1 MAGQKRDYYEVLG
14 VQKGASADD
23 VKRAYRTLAKKHHPD
38 LNKENPNE
46 AEERFKEV
54 SEAYEVLAD
63 DKKRRLYDRYGHRAV
78 DETFGRQ
85 GFTWDQF
92 THFTDLEDLFGG
104 FDFFGGG
111 DPFGFFGRRRRDPNA
126 PAPGNDLRYDLDITL
141 GQAAEGMERE
151 LEVPH
156 SATCGE
162 CGGSGAE
169 KGTSPRK
176 CPRCGGAGQVQNVR
190 SQGFGQFIT
199 ITPCNMCGG
208 RGSIIEK
215 PCRQCRGTGLV
226 SRLEH
231 IQITIP
237 PGSDSGLRLR
247 VGGKGEAGRRGGPPG
262 DLYVVLHVRPHPKF
276 QRDGDDLY
284 TESELSFAQAT
295 LGGEIEVATILDG
308 KARVKIPP
316 GTQTHTIFRLQ
327 GKGMPRFGRSGR
339 GDQFVR
345 VRLVTPKALSE
356 RQKDL
361 LREYAR
367 ESGEPVEERR
377 GLFRKIGRK

>member
-1 MAGQKRDYYEVLG
+1 VAEQKRDYYEVLG
-14 VQKGASADD
+14 VPKGAPADD
-23 VKRAYRTLAKKHHPD
+23 IKRSYRALAKKFHPD
-38 LNKENPNE
+38 LNRDDPKQ

-63 DKKRRLYDRYGHRAV
+63 DKKRQLYDQYGHRAV

-104 FDFFGGG
+104 FDFFGG
-111 DPFGFFGRRRRDPNA
+111 DPFGIFGRRRRDPNA
-126 PAPGNDLRYDLDITL
+126 PAPGDDLRYDLDITL
-141 GQAAEGMERE
+141 EQAAGGMERE
-151 LEVPH
+151 IEVPH
-156 SATCGE
+156 SANCGE

-169 KGTSPRK
+169 RGTAPKK

-190 SQGFGQFIT
+190 SQGYSQFVT
-199 ITPCNMCGG
+199 ITPCNLCGG
-208 RGSIIEK
+208 RGQTIDR

-226 SRLEH
+226 SRQEH

-237 PGSDSGLRLR
+237 PGSDTGLRLR

-262 DLYVVLHVRPHPKF
+262 DLYVVMHVRPHPQF
-276 QRDGDDLY
+276 QRDGSDLY
-284 TESELSFAQAT
+284 TEAEVSFSQAT
-295 LGGEIEVATILDG
+295 LGGEIEVPTILDG
-308 KARVKIPP
+308 KARVTVPP

-345 VRLVTPKALSE
+345 VRLVTPKSLTE
-356 RQKDL
+356 RQREL

-377 GLFRKIGRK
+377 GFFRKAGRR